1 MASYAASL
9 KTARM
14 VAVVDAID
22 NAIEPAYMELGTAGV
37 AVVMVTI
44 TLDKPSFT
52 EANGAITMNG
62 TPKSGSA
69 LVPGRVVEARIRDGS
84 GNIIVSGLT
93 VGLSNAD
100 IILDFVDLILNQSVT
115 ISQAVISHAP

>member
-9 KTARM
+9 KTTRM

-62 TPKSGSA
+62 IPKSGSA
-69 LVPGRVVEARIRDGS
+69 LVPGRIVEARIRDGS